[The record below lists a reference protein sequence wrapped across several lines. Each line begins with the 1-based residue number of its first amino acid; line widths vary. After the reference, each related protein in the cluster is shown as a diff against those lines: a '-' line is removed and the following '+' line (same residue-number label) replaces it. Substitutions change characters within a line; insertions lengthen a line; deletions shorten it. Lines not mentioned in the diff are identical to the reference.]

1 MISLVL
7 ASLLSVGFSADLP
20 VEKDVPVVEGKFAY
34 HGNYQVFRKT
44 EAYSIPSDEPESDEW
59 LNKLIGQ
66 GYHCSTQSDDSYM
79 CWKESKIDQ
88 RDQDEVN
95 ELVAERCKAESID
108 FRAVYDKTEGV
119 HNSTFLRTFRVYQ
132 KVIRNSPEVDEQII
146 SEMMYSWNST
156 GRWFVTFPT
165 EQGTFTY
172 DLVLPEAKSMTR
184 FLTVEK
190 TSAVDSKVKTKRS
203 YQVQVQFSRDEKE

>member
-7 ASLLSVGFSADLP
+7 AGLMSVGNAYDLP
-20 VEKDVPVVEGKFAY
+20 VEKDVPVIEGKFTY
-34 HGNYQVFRKT
+34 HGSYQVFRKT
-44 EAYSIPSDEPESDEW
+44 EAYSIPADTPESDEW

-66 GYHCSTQSDDSYM
+66 GYHCSSQSDDSYM
-79 CWKESKIDQ
+79 CWKESKMEQ
-88 RDQDEVN
+88 RDLDEVN
-95 ELVAERCKAESID
+95 ELVAERCKAESLD

-132 KVIRNSPEVDEQII
+132 KVIRNSPEADEQIV

-165 EQGTFTY
+165 ELGTFTY
-172 DLVLPEAKSMTR
+172 DPVLPEAKVLKR

-190 TSAVDSKVKTKRS
+190 TNEVDTTVKAKRS
-203 YQVQVQFSRDEKE
+203 YQVQVEFSRD